1 MTPHCLWECPANLL
15 GVIPTRKAQ
24 GCPALLPRSLWKQ
37 GKTCAVTLTG
47 VISHFIQQMDW
58 CGKRLHLSFW
68 ASLSFSSSSPAF
80 SRWDLQIAEAE
91 LHPIGAGAKSPP
103 HEQML
108 KAASWSPSH
117 RDPPSTSSCSWREFV
132 LWMKALPHPAWSPGA
147 TGRCHCLLLPGTG
160 ENTGSAGESQE
171 LFTRACQD

>member
-37 GKTCAVTLTG
+37 GKTRAVTLTG

-103 HEQML
+103 QT
-108 KAASWSPSH
+108 
-117 RDPPSTSSCSWREFV
+117 PPSFV
-132 LWMKALPHPAWSPGA
+132 LFMNKCLKLPRGLQA
-147 TGRCHCLLLPGTG
+147 TGTLP
-160 ENTGSAGESQE
+160 ARAAAHGESLCCE
-171 LFTRACQD
+171 